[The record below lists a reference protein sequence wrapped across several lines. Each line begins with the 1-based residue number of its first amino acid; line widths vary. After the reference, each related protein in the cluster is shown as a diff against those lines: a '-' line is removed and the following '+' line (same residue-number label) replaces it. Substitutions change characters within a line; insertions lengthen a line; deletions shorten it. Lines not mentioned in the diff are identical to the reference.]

1 MVWSTVGLLAAQW
14 VELTVALMAELLD
27 NDSAERLGDQLVFLR
42 VALLVSMLV
51 GQSVYLLAAKSGE
64 KLVGSLVELLAE
76 LLVER

>member
-1 MVWSTVGLLAAQW
+1 LVWSTVGLLAAQW

>member
-1 MVWSTVGLLAAQW
+1 LVWSTVGLLAAQW

-42 VALLVSMLV
+42 VALLVLMLV

-76 LLVER
+76 LLVES